1 MDAWPRRSGRHATST
16 DGVAWTRGG
25 VVFDVRTGNY
35 SVGAFAPAVVR
46 TVSGFHMI
54 FTGNKIVSGTDIQS
68 KLINADSSDGL
79 TWSAAISPSAPQV
92 AAPPST

>member
-1 MDAWPRRSGRHATST
+1 M
-16 DGVAWTRGG
+16 VWTRGG
-25 VVFDVRTGNY
+25 VVFDVGAGNH

-54 FTGNKIVSGTDIQS
+54 FTGNKIVSDTDIQS

-79 TWSAAISPSAPQV
+79 TWSAGYLAFSASSSGAAFDVKIADLRPV
-92 AAPPST
+92 AKPAAAG